1 MGFRY
6 IRVCSSPSD
15 FRRQRVLF
23 GSHQGLYSMWN
34 VWESNTG
41 NRTEF
46 FCFPLIKIHD
56 FLRRRFLFS
65 LLPYRSFSVTWSA
78 ALQIGHFRVPPGLCL
93 KTRLSAQPLMWKNFH
108 SHANKTHFHNK
119 SWALGLIL
127 KAGVFGT
134 RKWPIAWN
142 KRKFLTCEKSSI
154 PTLFFSVHKHGRR
167 FIVLYTNMAAVTSF
181 ENDL

>member
-93 KTRLSAQPLMWKNFH
+93 KTRLSAQPLIWKNFH

-119 SWALGLIL
+119 GWALGLIL

-142 KRKFLTCEKSSI
+142 KRKF
-154 PTLFFSVHKHGRR
+154 
-167 FIVLYTNMAAVTSF
+167 
-181 ENDL
+181 